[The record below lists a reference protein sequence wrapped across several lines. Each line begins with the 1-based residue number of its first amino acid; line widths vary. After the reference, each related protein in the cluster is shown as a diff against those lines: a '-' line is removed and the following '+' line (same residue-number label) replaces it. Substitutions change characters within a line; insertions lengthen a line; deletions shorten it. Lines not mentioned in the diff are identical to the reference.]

1 MTFRQL
7 PDKTFF
13 RLEFVFGSHM
23 DNINHLLLNYS
34 DHAEVVVEMEITVS
48 VEVKVVAVGVK
59 VVAVGVVLVVVVT
72 AVVLF

>member
-48 VEVKVVAVGVK
+48 VEVKVVAVGV
-59 VVAVGVVLVVVVT
+59 VLVVVVT